1 MQSALMVDPLP
12 VTEEDQMCIG
22 LALAEVSHVDE
33 NSLAHITVQSHYATS
48 VLSGYSHPVRTEN
61 SSTF

>member
-1 MQSALMVDPLP
+1 MQSALMVDPHP

-22 LALAEVSHVDE
+22 LALAEVGHVNE
-33 NSLAHITVQSHYATS
+33 NTLAHITVQSHYATS
-48 VLSGYSHPVRTEN
+48 SLSGYSRPVREEN